1 MPTITK
7 AETAVR
13 AAATRRRLGYLWQLC
28 QRMER
33 TGRTQ
38 VPLFRDVCA
47 ACDALHSLW
56 VTCHD
61 RGRGVTIPAEPV
73 SDLAPVGPAG
83 RAGGQQS
90 DEGDSTG
97 RAEAGEKKG

>member
-1 MPTITK
+1 MPIITK

-13 AAATRRRLGYLWQLC
+13 AAATHLRPGYLC

-38 VPLFRDVCA
+38 VPLFRDVYA

-61 RGRGVTIPAEPV
+61 RGCGVTIPAEPV
-73 SDLAPVGPAG
+73 SDLAPVRPAG

-90 DEGDSTG
+90 DEGDSAG